1 MERLR
6 QRLVSWIKARVDEV
20 GAAGT
25 VVGLSGGID
34 SAVAAVLC
42 REAVGERALAL
53 IMPINSQTQ
62 DGEHAALVARRFGL
76 RTTVVP
82 LDGAFAAFVASMPSA
97 LGAQEARSLA
107 LANAKPR
114 LRMMTLY
121 FFANALGYLVVG
133 TSNRAELT
141 VGYFTKHGDGA
152 ADILPLGGL
161 AKCHV
166 RALAAHLD
174 VPRPIIDKPPSAGLW
189 PGQTDEGEMGLTY
202 DEIDRYLLTS
212 EATPEVAARIEARR
226 RQSQHK
232 RERPPIAPVEDLL
245 GRLAVP

>member
-6 QRLVSWIKARVDEV
+6 QRLVGWIKAKVEEV

-34 SAVAAVLC
+34 SAVAAALC
-42 REAVGERALAL
+42 REAVGDRALAL
-53 IMPINSQTQ
+53 VMPINSQAL
-62 DGEHAALVARRFGL
+62 DAEHASLVARRFDL
-76 RTTVVP
+76 RITVVP
-82 LDGAFAAFVASMPSA
+82 LDSAYEAFVASMPSP
-97 LGAQEARSLA
+97 LGREEARSLA
-107 LANAKPR
+107 LANVKPR
-114 LRMMTLY
+114 LRMLTLY

-133 TSNRAELT
+133 TSNRAELA
-141 VGYFTKHGDGA
+141 VGYFTKYGDGA

-166 RALAAHLD
+166 RALAQHLG
-174 VPRPIIDKPPSAGLW
+174 VPGPIIDKPPSAGLW

-202 DEIDRYLLTS
+202 EEIDRYLLTN
-212 EATPEVAARIEARR
+212 EATPEVAARIEAKR

-245 GRLAVP
+245 AEFTLH